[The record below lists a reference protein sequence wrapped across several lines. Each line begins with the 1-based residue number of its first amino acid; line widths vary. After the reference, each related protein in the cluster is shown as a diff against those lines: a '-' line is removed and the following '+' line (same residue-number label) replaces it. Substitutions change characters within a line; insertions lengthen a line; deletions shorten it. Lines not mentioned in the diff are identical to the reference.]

1 LIAQQEP
8 PQFFEVPATPGFPW
22 KRLTTASSVR
32 VAEQLREPT
41 PEVQPMRRQ
50 STLALLAFV
59 LTSASALAQVA
70 PNPTQHTPASP
81 QDPVTLYR
89 VTVVSHTTP
98 AINYRPR
105 HDDTP
110 LDFAGTSL
118 LPKAEGHANI
128 SGEKGYIQI
137 DAKFDKLEPATRFGP
152 EYLTYVMWAITPE
165 GRATNL
171 GELQVK
177 GDDGRLKVTTE
188 LQAFALIVTAEPY
201 FAVTQPSD
209 VVVLENVVRKGL
221 WDNTSGRV
229 EPLQAKYELLK
240 RGAYLLNTDAGS
252 VRWPAPEPGVP
263 LDLAQAR
270 NAVEISRLARADQYA
285 ADTYRKAAMLLADA
299 EEARSRHKD
308 RNKIMMAA
316 RQAAQTAE
324 DARIIALQRQEQI
337 YQEQQRAAALQRE
350 NEARDRARAQE
361 DLRLQAEQQRL
372 LAEQQRLEADRQR
385 QAAEEQRQQAEQQRQ
400 LADQQRLLA
409 DQRAEQEKA
418 AADAARAAAEQG
430 RLEAERQRAD
440 ADRVRAEGE
449 RARLDAD
456 AARAAAEAQAQQA
469 RTLAEQAEREKAQLR
484 EQLRVQLNTI
494 LETRETARGLVV
506 NVSDVLFDFDSANLK
521 PGAREKIAHV
531 ASILRSHSDLK
542 IQVEGHTDSV
552 GSDGYNLRLSE
563 RRAESVRASMVQQGV
578 NRDVVGTAGL
588 GESQPVATNGTAVG
602 RQQNRRVEIVVSGES
617 IGTTAQR

>member
-1 LIAQQEP
+1 
-8 PQFFEVPATPGFPW
+8 
-22 KRLTTASSVR
+22 
-32 VAEQLREPT
+32 
-41 PEVQPMRRQ
+41 MRHP
-50 STLALLAFV
+50 STVALLAFV

-70 PNPTQHTPASP
+70 PNPTQHSVVSP

-89 VTVVSHTTP
+89 VTLVSRTTP

-110 LDFAGTSL
+110 LDFQGTSL
-118 LPKAEGHANI
+118 LPKAGGHANI
-128 SGEKGYIQI
+128 SGEKGYIRI
-137 DAKFDKLEPATRFGP
+137 DAKFDELEPATRFGP

-177 GDDGRLKVTTE
+177 GDGGRLKVTTE

-221 WDNTSGRV
+221 WDNTNGRV

-240 RGAYLLNTDAGS
+240 RGAYLMYSDGAPVTSA
-252 VRWPAPEPGVP
+252 APEPGAP

-270 NAVEISRLARADQYA
+270 NAVAIARLARADQFA
-285 ADTYRKAAMLLADA
+285 SETYGKAATLLAEAEDA
-299 EEARSRHKD
+299 RKRHRE
-308 RNKIMMAA
+308 RNKVMMPA

-372 LAEQQRLEADRQR
+372 LAEQQRFDADRQR
-385 QAAEEQRQQAEQQRQ
+385 REAEEQRQQAEQQRQ
-400 LADQQRLLA
+400 LAEQQRLLA

-418 AADAARAAAEQG
+418 AADAARAAAEQD
-430 RLEAERQRAD
+430 RLDAERQRAE

-469 RTLAEQAEREKAQLR
+469 RTLAEQSEREKAQLR

-521 PGAREKIAHV
+521 PGAREKIARV
-531 ASILRSHSDLK
+531 AGILRSHPDLK

-552 GSDGYNLRLSE
+552 GSDAYNLRLSE
-563 RRAESVRASMVQQGV
+563 RRAESVRTGMVQDGV
-578 NRDVVGTAGL
+578 NRDVVGTAGF
-588 GESQPVATNGTAVG
+588 GESKPVATNGTAVG